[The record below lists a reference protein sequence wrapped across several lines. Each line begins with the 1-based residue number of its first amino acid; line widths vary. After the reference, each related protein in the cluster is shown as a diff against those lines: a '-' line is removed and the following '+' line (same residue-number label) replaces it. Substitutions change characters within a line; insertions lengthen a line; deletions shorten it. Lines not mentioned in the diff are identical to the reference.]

1 MGGGNTQ
8 DMYPFSY
15 NGVEWL
21 VSKGAIFHFYDSVR
35 KGTRLWT
42 CGYFSVSSLW
52 GDQMFMKKFLD
63 QIAIRIN
70 GSQQKTEL
78 NTLHS
83 DKRTNRRLENPAI
96 LMVFSRKKRELF
108 HGESLIYIYI
118 YRISMKTSYEIMSQQ
133 MTCRHSVCSKST
145 KWVPTSHK

>member
-1 MGGGNTQ
+1 
-8 DMYPFSY
+8 
-15 NGVEWL
+15 
-21 VSKGAIFHFYDSVR
+21 
-35 KGTRLWT
+35 
-42 CGYFSVSSLW
+42 
-52 GDQMFMKKFLD
+52 MFMKKFLD

-118 YRISMKTSYEIMSQQ
+118 
-133 MTCRHSVCSKST
+133 
-145 KWVPTSHK
+145 PN